1 MVGAQVL
8 SPMSM
13 PLRCAIYT
21 RKSTEDGLDQEFNS
35 LDAQREACEAYIK
48 SQRHEGWQLVSD
60 RFDDGGISGG
70 TMQRPGLI
78 RLLKDVEAGRIDII
92 VVYKV
97 DRLTRSLADFAKIV
111 ELLDASKASFVSVTQ
126 QFNTTTSMGR
136 LTLNML
142 LSFAQFERE
151 VTAERIRDKIAASK
165 KKGMWMGGL
174 PPLGYD
180 VKEKRLVVNE
190 TEAAAVRQIFDL
202 YKALGTVRTLRDE
215 LERLGIT
222 TKARHDRTGRDTGGR
237 CFTRGHLYQLLSNPI
252 YIGQI
257 SHHGKTYPGQ
267 HEAIIPQSI
276 WNGVQHQ
283 LKDNAASRQSP
294 KNAQASSALTG
305 LVYDDTGD
313 RMSPTHANKKGIRYR
328 YYISNRLMRETA
340 SAADGWRLPARQL
353 ERAVY
358 ETLSRFM
365 TDGIKVIDAL
375 GLQNASPDQ
384 QREVISGARLYA
396 EGLRLESAHHADLK
410 GLVHRVMLQ
419 PKELR
424 IEIKVEALHQLLS
437 TSGDHGD
444 AGGQIVTLT
453 TPLQLKRRG
462 VEARLVIADTAQT
475 APDKALMEVIAQAH
489 CWMQQLVSGKA
500 KTIRDIASRDAVD
513 ESDVSRFLPLAFLA
527 PDIVE
532 AILAGKQPSDLT
544 AEKLKR
550 IRSLPH
556 AWDDQRRLLGFPA

>member
-1 MVGAQVL
+1 M
-8 SPMSM
+8 SP

-48 SQRHEGWQLVSD
+48 SQRHEGWHLVCD

-78 RLLKDVEAGRIDII
+78 RLLAEIEAGRIDII

-151 VTAERIRDKIAASK
+151 VTAERIRDKVAASK

-180 VKEKRLVVNE
+180 VKDKRLVVNGR
-190 TEAAAVRQIFDL
+190 EAAAVRQIFDL
-202 YKALGTVRTLRDE
+202 YQTLGTVRALRAE
-215 LERLGIT
+215 LERIGIT
-222 TKARHDRTGRDTGGR
+222 TKARQDRVGRATGGR

-252 YIGQI
+252 YIGRI
-257 SHHGKTYPGQ
+257 SHHEKTYPGQ
-267 HEAIIPQSI
+267 HEAIVQQPI
-276 WNGVQHQ
+276 WESVQQQ
-283 LKDNAASRQSP
+283 LKDNGASRRSP
-294 KNAQASSALTG
+294 NNAQAPSALAG

-313 RMSPTHANKKGIRYR
+313 LMSPTHANKKGVRYR
-328 YYISNRLMRETA
+328 YYVSNRLMQQTA
-340 SAADGWRLPARQL
+340 SAKDGWRLPARQL

-358 ETLSRFM
+358 EALSRFM
-365 TDGIKVIDAL
+365 TDGIRVIDTL
-375 GLQNASPDQ
+375 GLQEMSPDQ
-384 QREVISGARLYA
+384 QQEIIGAARLYG
-396 EGLRLESAHHADLK
+396 ESLRLEAANHADLN
-410 GLVHRVMLQ
+410 GLVHRVSLQ
-419 PKELR
+419 PTEMR
-424 IEIKVEALHQLLS
+424 IEIGVEALHKRLTAFS
-437 TSGDHGD
+437 DDESDV
-444 AGGQIVTLT
+444 APQIITVTA
-453 TPLQLKRRG
+453 PLHLKRRG
-462 VEARLVIADTAQT
+462 VEARLVIASAEQPATDN
-475 APDKALMEVIAQAH
+475 ALIELIARAH
-489 CWMQQLVSGKA
+489 CWLQELTSGKA
-500 KTIRDIASRDAVD
+500 QTIRDIASRSALD

-532 AILAGKQPSDLT
+532 AIVAGRQPVDLT

-550 IRSLPH
+550 IRSLPQS
-556 AWDDQRRLLGFPA
+556 WDDQRRLLGFPA

>member
-1 MVGAQVL
+1 M
-8 SPMSM
+8 SP

-35 LDAQREACEAYIK
+35 LHAQHEACEAYIK
-48 SQRHEGWQLVSD
+48 SQRHEGWHLVSD

-78 RLLKDVEAGRIDII
+78 RLLAEIEAGRIDII

-151 VTAERIRDKIAASK
+151 VTAERIRDKVAASK

-190 TEAAAVRQIFDL
+190 TETATVRQIFNL
-202 YKALGTVRTLRDE
+202 YQALGTVRALRDE
-215 LERLGIT
+215 LERRAIT
-222 TKARHDRTGRDTGGR
+222 TKARQDRTGRDIGGR
-237 CFTRGHLYQLLSNPI
+237 PFTRGHLYQLLSNPI

-267 HEAIIPQSI
+267 HEAIIPRLL
-276 WNGVQHQ
+276 WDGVQRQ
-283 LKDNAASRQSP
+283 LKDNGSSRQSP
-294 KNAQASSALTG
+294 KNAQAPSVLAG

-313 RMSPTHANKKGIRYR
+313 LMSPTHANKKGVRYR
-328 YYISNRLMRETA
+328 YYISNRLMHDAA
-340 SAADGWRLPARQL
+340 SATDGWRLPARQL

-358 ETLSRFM
+358 ETLSQFM

-375 GLQNASPDQ
+375 GLQDTSPDQ
-384 QREVISGARLYA
+384 QREIIVAARLCG
-396 EGLRLESAHHADLK
+396 ESLRLEVAYHANLN
-410 GLVHRVMLQ
+410 GLVHRITLQ
-419 PKELR
+419 PTEMRIDIKGGALR
-424 IEIKVEALHQLLS
+424 KLLS
-437 TSGDHGD
+437 TFSDDRGDV
-444 AGGQIVTLT
+444 AAQLITLT
-453 TPLQLKRRG
+453 APLQLKRRG
-462 VEARLVIADTAQT
+462 VEARLVIAGTEQPALN
-475 APDKALMEVIAQAH
+475 KALIELIAQAH
-489 CWMQQLVSGKA
+489 CWMHELASGKA
-500 KTIRDIASRDAVD
+500 KSIRDIASRSSLD
-513 ESDVSRFLPLAFLA
+513 ESDVSRFLQLAFLA

-532 AILAGKQPSDLT
+532 AILVGRQPVDVT